1 MQLKWNEKLMEG
13 IIKEDKFLTEH
24 KVTVKKMKDIYDFM
38 VIGYELSQGDG
49 GISYPEFVAMEQYLK
64 EFKKEFVQV
73 DENYCCRK
81 FEVKDI
87 IDKDSIKIEEK
98 LNLKEVTSVETE
110 KGLLRC
116 ITLTTEVDENEMDK
130 LAMKHSLELNK
141 YFKSINNKMNIQ
153 NVYATQIKNKIT
165 TYIWYYI

>member
-1 MQLKWNEKLMEG
+1 MVKNVKGNCAVGNNGSDTYSKKAEIVCMELENDYKVWKEVEDFWRKNVNSKDKEEL
-13 IIKEDKFLTEH
+13 IDTLAIK
-24 KVTVKKMKDIYDFM
+24 VKNIYS
-38 VIGYELSQGDG
+38 IG
-49 GISYPEFVAMEQYLK
+49 
-64 EFKKEFVQV
+64 
-73 DENYCCRK
+73 
-81 FEVKDI
+81 
-87 IDKDSIKIEEK
+87 KDSIKIEEK

-116 ITLTTEVDENEMDK
+116 ITLTTEIDENEMDK

-141 YFKSINNKMNIQ
+141 YFKSIDNKMNIQ